1 MVDSHEISA
10 FSISELSSLIKDGLE
25 TLFPQP
31 FWVEGQISNFKTS
44 RPGHCYFDLIEPNN
58 EPGQPPAAVLNVA
71 LWQGKRTQVEKVL
84 TDSGNLV
91 LSNDLQVRILAN
103 LNFYPPSGR
112 LNLIME
118 QIDPSFTLGQLA
130 VEREKLLHQLLD
142 EGLLEKNASLPVTY
156 PPLRIGLVT
165 SIGSAAHADFIT
177 EILNSGFGFTVLEY
191 DTRVQGEGAVAE
203 ITSGLEILSSHKPDV
218 VALVRGGG
226 SSADLSIFD
235 SELVARAI
243 AELGCPV
250 FTGIGHEIDRSVAD
264 EVAHSAYK
272 TPTACANALIGYVKK
287 FVEDLSYLN
296 QSIFERAKSV
306 IDKESRFQNETSL
319 RLTKIVSSTIA
330 RTENKFEEIVKR
342 VSRSAPKHLE
352 HQSERLTELEH
363 RLRVLDPVNVLAR
376 GWSITRH
383 SDGQLVTKSEHV
395 KTGDVLITSV
405 SNGTVTSTVSSEG
418 EK

>member
-1 MVDSHEISA
+1 MANPYEISA
-10 FSISELSSLIKDGLE
+10 FSISELSSLIKDGLD
-25 TLFPQP
+25 TLFPEKV
-31 FWVEGQISNFKTS
+31 WVEGQISNFKTS
-44 RPGHCYFDLIEPNN
+44 RPGHCYFDLIEPND

-84 TDSGNLV
+84 ADSGNLV
-91 LSNDLQVRILAN
+91 LSNDLQVRILAS

-112 LNLIME
+112 LNLIMD

-130 VEREKLLHQLLD
+130 IEREKLLQQLSE
-142 EGLLEKNASLPVTY
+142 EGLLEKNAFLPVTY

-177 EILNSGFGFTVLEY
+177 EISNSGFGFTVLEY

-203 ITSGLEILSSHKPDV
+203 ITSGLEILSSYKPDV

-243 AELGCPV
+243 AELSCPV

-272 TPTACANALIGYVKK
+272 TPTACANALISNVQE
-287 FVEDLSYLN
+287 FVDELSKLN
-296 QSIFERAKSV
+296 QSICERTRSV
-306 IDKESRFQNETSL
+306 IDQELRFQNETSL
-319 RLTKIVSSTIA
+319 RLTKAVSSTLL
-330 RTENKFEEIVKR
+330 RTEDKFNEIAKR
-342 VSRSAPKHLE
+342 VSRSAPMRLE
-352 HQSERLTELEH
+352 RQSER
-363 RLRVLDPVNVLAR
+363 
-376 GWSITRH
+376 
-383 SDGQLVTKSEHV
+383 
-395 KTGDVLITSV
+395 
-405 SNGTVTSTVSSEG
+405 
-418 EK
+418 